1 MNITK
6 VTKVLV
12 MIMVLLFSLILTGSG
27 NSGFLVNT
35 VAVRRVEEGLASRV
49 VLSDGRGDQ
58 IVWAKF
64 T

>member
-35 VAVRRVEEGLASRV
+35 VAVRRVKEGLAFRV
-49 VLSDGRGDQ
+49 VLSDG
-58 IVWAKF
+58 
-64 T
+64 